1 MNRKRKSVIGAVCVL
16 ALVAAGI
23 VAYRAQFE
31 NSEDP
36 SAPTVTARSD
46 APNVHFTVAA
56 LPEQALDDSV
66 ASYATPLGTPYE
78 ITASAPAAGSTVSFP
93 IDPQVDLAEIGGYQP
108 SPSNLFIAIYE
119 PGLRMWVPLASHYDS
134 SAQTLSACLLYTS
147 PSPRDGLL
155 SRMPS

>member
-66 ASYATPLGTPYE
+66 ASYATPSGTPYE

-93 IDPQVDLAEIGGYQP
+93 IDPQVDLAAIMVLP
-108 SPSNLFIAIYE
+108 PVRSP
-119 PGLRMWVPLASHYDS
+119 PL
-134 SAQTLSACLLYTS
+134 T
-147 PSPRDGLL
+147 PRQGEWIE
-155 SRMPS
+155 